1 MSVAF
6 TLLLVLLTLPVGIVA
21 APLASL
27 LWSSTSAHLGIAYQ
41 PFWALVPMWL
51 VVMVLGSWQWF
62 VLVPKLVRKVLHV
75 RRGA

>member
-1 MSVAF
+1 VAF
-6 TLLLVLLTLPVGIVA
+6 TLLLVALAFPIGIAA

-27 LWSSTSAHLGIAYQ
+27 LWSSASTHLGVAYH

-51 VVMVLGSWQWF
+51 VVVVLGYWQWF
-62 VLVPKLVRKVLHV
+62 VVVPSLARRVSRV